1 MMHPGSPCIASAGQG
16 WGQSPLSWDAGQGSA
31 RQAGCFS
38 RLDAS
43 PELLEHLPAVSW
55 HHRLQNLGN
64 VLPSLCRAAQWV
76 RERRLSPLHYHW
88 LFSFFKNFVFKRRV
102 NCFALTLQ
110 RYLLFKLPFLRDAAI
125 LYVQAMK
132 L

>member
-1 MMHPGSPCIASAGQG
+1 MMHQDHLALQVLGRAGARALSPGRQG
-16 WGQSPLSWDAGQGSA
+16 RALHA
-31 RQAGCFS
+31 

-43 PELLEHLPAVSW
+43 ELLEHLPAVSW

-64 VLPSLCRAAQWV
+64 VLPSLCCAAQWV

-110 RYLLFKLPFLRDAAI
+110 RYLLFKFPFLRDAAI